1 MTRTKEYDRDEVLDA
16 ATQVFWVK
24 GFKGTSVSDL
34 VAATGLG
41 KRSMYQEFGS
51 KEGLFRE
58 CIDNFALRTNKELNV
73 ILTRQPLGL
82 QNIEEFF
89 RNRIDYASS
98 HECRGCMIVNSAI
111 EKELIKEKA
120 FGQVQNHISRLE
132 EVFCQCLAAAQAN
145 GEIDPE
151 NDCQALSVYL
161 STFVAGMMV
170 KSKANPNK
178 ESLEAQV
185 ELALSTIKR

>member
-1 MTRTKEYDRDEVLDA
+1 MARTKEYDRDEVLDA

-51 KEGLFRE
+51 KDGLFRE
-58 CIDNFALRTNKELNV
+58 CIDNYALRTNKEINV
-73 ILTRQPLGL
+73 ILTKQPLGL
-82 QNIEEFF
+82 QNIEAFF

-98 HECRGCMIVNSAI
+98 HECRGCMIVNSTI
-111 EKELIKEKA
+111 EKELIEEEA
-120 FGQVQNHISRLE
+120 FGQVQKYLSRHE
-132 EVFCQCLAAAQAN
+132 EVFYQCLAAAQAN

-151 NDCQALSVYL
+151 KDCRALSGYL

-170 KSKANPNK
+170 MSKTNSNK
-178 ESLEAQV
+178 ESLEVLV

>member
-1 MTRTKEYDRDEVLDA
+1 MTRTKEYDRDEVLDV

-24 GFKGTSVSDL
+24 GFKGTSISDL

-51 KEGLFRE
+51 KDGLFRE

-73 ILTRQPLGL
+73 ILTKQPLGF
-82 QNIEEFF
+82 QNIEAFF

-111 EKELIKEKA
+111 EKELIEEKA
-120 FGQVQNHISRLE
+120 FGQVQKYISRHE
-132 EVFCQCLAAAQAN
+132 EVFYQCLAAAQAN
-145 GEIDPE
+145 GEIDQE
-151 NDCQALSVYL
+151 NDCRALAGYL